1 VTISP
6 VSERKAL
13 IRISV
18 RHCPPALLRA
28 EQLSSLEHDMEHDM
42 EHRGGRYN
50 TLARGA
56 PGEKEREREVA

>member
-1 VTISP
+1 
-6 VSERKAL
+6 
-13 IRISV
+13 
-18 RHCPPALLRA
+18 
-28 EQLSSLEHDMEHDM
+28 LEHDMEHDM